1 MRILQ
6 VPYRACAGAIFAWR
20 DRECHARVE
29 AKNQGRKPCRYGEMM
44 LTRRCLFVLDCAVRC
59 GSLNFCLLFLRPL
72 CFFVS
77 FFYFPRDRLL
87 CSDSFSWLVT
97 SSKFFFILF
106 RHHAGLKVS
115 SSFRCH
121 GPYKHQQRLDR
132 PEFNIEPQK
141 TRHMR
146 WSRRTKG
153 QKCTPQCLA
162 QTCKTLCVSTGGLCQ
177 PSQRRYQA

>member
-1 MRILQ
+1 MALDIFGVPDFFRLFAPMPHGRMVPTIRQFSVRLTCLAAASTDMWCWQGGFQHCLTCLCAHMCLMRILQ

-44 LTRRCLFVLDCAVRC
+44 FTRRCLFVLDCAVRC

-97 SSKFFFILF
+97 SS
-106 RHHAGLKVS
+106 RV
-115 SSFRCH
+115 
-121 GPYKHQQRLDR
+121 
-132 PEFNIEPQK
+132 
-141 TRHMR
+141 
-146 WSRRTKG
+146 
-153 QKCTPQCLA
+153 
-162 QTCKTLCVSTGGLCQ
+162 
-177 PSQRRYQA
+177 